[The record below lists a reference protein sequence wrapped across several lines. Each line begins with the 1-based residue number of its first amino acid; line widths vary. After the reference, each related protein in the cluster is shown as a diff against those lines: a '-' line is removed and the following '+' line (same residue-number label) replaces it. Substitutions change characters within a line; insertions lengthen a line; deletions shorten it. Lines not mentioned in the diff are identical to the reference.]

1 MIPSGG
7 GQFLSSLKLAWFYR
21 SLISLS
27 SCRLFGFVAR
37 KQGSTTDNVCHLFA
51 ELDPDQ
57 PAAAIV
63 NFVSRVMLGSSHK
76 RWTVASPLQG
86 ASCPWILSKDLESFR
101 EVVRGSAS
109 WRSDVNW
116 WGEGGGL
123 LKKKVIWIVGRLKPT
138 KHMYVAETKEL
149 TPLSFPAKIKRWKQ
163 FWLLDQ
169 HKIREFSPT
178 GQSMNLSNLCGIGL
192 SSSCLFRK

>member
-1 MIPSGG
+1 MVVITNSS
-7 GQFLSSLKLAWFYR
+7 GQFLSCLGPAWFYR

-76 RWTVASPLQG
+76 RWTVAPPFAGGFLPLNFDEG
-86 ASCPWILSKDLESFR
+86 LG
-101 EVVRGSAS
+101 VVP
-109 WRSDVNW
+109 RSSVRKCIVKEW
-116 WGEGGGL
+116 CELMRGGGGRGRFIYI
-123 LKKKVIWIVGRLKPT
+123 KKAIWIVGRLKPT

-169 HKIREFSPT
+169 HKNQRIQPHRPKYES
-178 GQSMNLSNLCGIGL
+178 
-192 SSSCLFRK
+192 